1 MTRQLSCHK
10 VQFRRIKQNA
20 NDAFDRLPGERL
32 IQYASEN
39 LVTEILIHPQIN
51 TFIQCIRNLLSSFTR
66 HRHIIHTGY
75 TFAGNGSW
83 VLQDGTFSVVD
94 FMEAFSEH
102 EVQRVLRAYPDTIT
116 MDVHCAPVG
125 NWQAIQDKSFA
136 RLCRIRL
143 NPVDVLSSGSDK
155 LNAFVDYLASMI
167 VPTEISELLESSDVV
182 GNIRFSHPTLYVFPG
197 GQGDA
202 ALFGINGFNMLV
214 DGGFSRKSCFWDFVR
229 HLDRLDAVLMTRI
242 NNTNIK
248 GISAVVERKHEAHVY
263 PQIGHFFCNIPE
275 RKGLLSP
282 DGDKDRDP
290 LLVDLIEEGHQIV
303 TNLKTLNLKAQN
315 CYRDAEPIN
324 LYHKVGHGTLDMY
337 VISPAK
343 DSKEVKEF
351 LAKWNAADPKLFAP
365 RDSKEFV
372 FPMQNIISI
381 CALLVWT
388 PANPEDSITR
398 ILFPGSAPEYKILE
412 GLEKMKNVEFM
423 RQPVC
428 TVKSIAP
435 SLSTQVLTKK
445 SLKSS
450 SIDKIIPEP
459 ILPSKST
466 KPSEKDNKILDNKMK
481 MIDNKLADSTK
492 SSTDMMD
499 SSADEAKLEK
509 HITKS
514 SVATVATAKVTI
526 SKSKVIKTTSTE
538 STKKID
544 SMLIERSKKIDLD
557 EKKDSSDAGSDKD
570 ETEKK
575 VAAEEAVPEKKLD
588 KKDDE
593 TKDSKKDESPAAK
606 EETKATRKVSE
617 KSSRPATARSR
628 IDTKPPKPA
637 AKPIKKKEETN
648 KSSPTTPK
656 KSVEPKLTNGH
667 SKDDEPK
674 KSSAPPKTTKPIT
687 TRPGKASPKST
698 PAKSAKDANNRKVLE
713 ARQRPAAKPA
723 PAKKDSVEKKDSPPK
738 IERKPI
744 SRRPRGPTSAT
755 AVGGSPVKAKKVLK
769 SEKDAVIRKAK
780 LDKNGTTDSSLVS
793 TPSADEAGI
802 AVQKRIV
809 DTTASA
815 AAGASDMDAIQQQQ
829 LAELKE
835 EQEAV
840 REIEAVFKRDSDKVK
855 RREVLSEHREI
866 QDSTT
871 EPEEEEEYLII
882 EKEEQYTEDSI
893 NEPESSATKEEEI
906 QKHQRDSQESEKCKR
921 DSMEGEKQEKA
932 DVGKMEGETATVV
945 EIIEGEKVD
954 EEPAEE
960 THQDDKETVLEK
972 EAIEDVKEEPK
983 EAEKLSPK
991 HKQDIEEEVQD
1002 IIASAKEI
1010 AKSKMETS
1018 MDGLKTEEMSSI
1030 SPDEKVSSTKK
1041 TSDTRDENEPEPVQK
1056 EHIEPPHESHHE
1068 ERVSATAESGATTT
1082 APTLPE
1088 DERIPLDEIKEDLVI
1103 EEKYVK
1109 EETKEVEV
1117 APPPPTVYEPLER
1130 PTPAKMHFSA
1140 QQAHM
1145 RDVVKTPDEVAD
1157 LPMHEEADFEEYS
1170 EDKDKEDEKERDT
1183 KEKPEAV
1190 DAAQKKE
1197 TEVKQP
1203 EKTDKV
1209 VMDKSAESDKLCDT
1223 VKDVKQEVQE
1233 TIEKVEIDAMV
1244 EKPPKLDTQQT
1255 SAKGEHDEAAVLKD
1269 LESQIISSEPEVKKH
1284 SEVKKV
1290 QQVPEQAAID
1300 VDNKGNKQPVHEEI
1314 VVAKK
1319 VEPKVPLPEPS
1330 VLDEIWGAPQKAEEK
1345 LEELKHIIDDKAKET
1360 TSDLVAV
1367 KDEMVKEIVKRKEEI
1382 VDKVKQEVIDTDK
1395 KMKETVV
1402 ELGKEAEKAAVE
1414 TAEAVVKDI
1423 TAKVDAVGEDLHKKA
1438 QQVDEKVASEVDK
1451 IKTSVE
1457 QAAAKADSVLASIE
1471 MEKKEL
1477 ETLAT
1482 NIKEEVSV
1490 KIDDTKKQLDEELN
1504 KAVEQ
1509 VQEKAKSG
1517 ISSFFG
1523 GISESIKSGIE
1534 KVADKVE
1541 TKIKDKTEQV
1551 EARLQEVTDKIEEL
1565 KNQEAV
1571 EDVCVKKEVTSVP
1584 EPAEQAIGF
1593 EKPFG
1598 YERTF
1603 TQELR
1608 ETHITTLDSPV
1619 TDADKVVDM
1628 KSAVN
1633 IPQHIDEDKELEELE
1648 SKQMTSSYIIEEVKY
1663 STFEEANLREIKEE
1677 EEEDRVT
1684 PPQKDEKKSSSP
1696 KLEPIVVPQRARTPE
1711 DVAKIVANV
1720 AEVLKSDKDLEE
1732 IIPGFDPHELE
1743 RKLSQGAPREEDIG
1757 TVQRMLVTAS
1767 SEDGGEETVICP
1779 DGTITFSKTATPE
1792 PPVSGKTTPEIK
1804 VDEET
1809 EQAKPS
1815 ETKQEKPNLPEV
1827 KQEEKTSPASS
1838 GKSSPD
1844 LKTSPTSI
1852 EEKDKHELPEKL
1864 VIEAKKTPEKT
1875 SDDRKE
1881 SIAEQYAQ
1889 IDDSRRESAIS
1900 TFSERDY
1907 TKDESSIIDERDSS
1921 RAHSISS
1928 HISDLKE
1935 DAADVK
1941 SVSEFLKESDKQQDV
1956 FSEPEKQK
1964 DSLAKKGEE
1973 LSSPESVT
1981 SQKTVS
1987 EKSVAAEAVV
1997 PTKAEEKIPQETQSS
2012 RPESA
2017 IDPISPKP
2025 SSDKAA
2031 SPAELSR
2038 PESGASTEKSPVAES
2053 KPDASKDQ
2061 SRPDSSASHAS
2072 EKVETKEPSRPES
2085 AASEKPKDDEKDASR
2100 PASVASHASEK
2111 AASDK
2116 METQQDDKQ
2125 VSRPG
2130 SIASNVSE
2138 KAPSDKIEAQQDDKQ
2153 VSRPESVASHVSEK
2167 APSDKIEASK
2177 DDKQVSRPESAA
2189 SSEEPIVDQLQSQT
2203 GDKAPST
2210 KDEIKPDEAKGS
2222 SRPESVASQVSDKA
2236 SSEKEAKPA
2245 EKEPSIDAEKHSV
2258 EASKSQSVASHV
2270 SEEASPEKIEDKTD
2284 ETKEASRP
2292 ESAASHISEKLA
2304 SEQKDDKLKED
2315 VQAQKME
2322 TKDASRPES
2331 VISDKSDKAEAKQD
2345 VTKESSRPESVAS
2358 QVSEKIPE
2366 EKIKSEE
2373 TKEDSRPESVTSQTA
2388 EKILPEMTKKD
2399 DDKQSSRP
2407 ESVASHVSEKS
2418 VADKAESKEADSKA
2432 ASRPESAASHVIDT
2446 EETKKEESKEASRPA
2461 SAISHVSEKE
2471 DGKSTTSSEK
2481 VVTKAEEAK
2490 DASRPLSAASHT
2502 SEKPSSDKDAKD
2514 ESRPTSVASH
2524 INEKLDSEKMEV
2536 KEASRPE
2543 SGASHISDKT
2553 DVQPKEDSQ
2562 QAETKQVQQ
2571 PGAASETTR
2580 PESVASHVS
2589 ETVSSEKGTE
2599 ASRPE
2604 SVASHVSEKAS
2615 SEKGTEASRPESAVS
2630 HASEKDHSE
2639 KITDGSRPESVAS
2652 HISEKATTEKVD
2664 TVQEATKDASR
2675 PVSVA
2680 SNVSEKSVDKHD
2692 TTKQEETKEISRP
2705 ESVMSEI
2712 SGKLDTT
2719 QKKAKDSLQSNEDGE
2734 KHVSDKSSEKGASR
2748 PESAASHVSE
2758 KASSENVEVKDASRP
2773 ESVAS
2778 HVSEKA
2784 SSDKADSKQ
2793 TEASRPESVASH
2805 VSDKVSDKDEIKLE
2819 QAQTVSRPESAA
2831 SHVSEKESA
2840 EKADAKEDTAK
2851 VMPTVSQATEKVSE
2865 KADVKREDGQVS
2877 SRPESVAS
2885 HVSDK
2890 EASEKTEIKQGTNE
2904 IAQLKAIASQ
2914 VNDKA
2919 STGMSLSVKAEPM
2932 EPSRPESAASH
2943 ISEQADTTKL
2953 DEKESS
2959 RPVSVASHVSEKT
2972 ETKPETKDMSRP
2984 ESAASHTSDK
2994 EHSKEKEP
3002 KSTVEMKEQV
3012 SETKEP
3018 SRPESAASTIDQVV
3032 ESKVDTAKP
3041 EEKGD
3046 SRPASVISQTGPE
3059 AASITTTEKATVDS
3073 THQEK
3078 EVSRA
3083 GSVASGVSDQTPL
3096 TNGKPEADSRPTSA
3110 VSHESEKVPSGKAS
3124 EKEESRP
3131 ASAVS
3136 HVSEPASLEKL
3147 EAKSE
3152 DKDASR
3158 PASSASHV
3166 SDKTTDSKQ
3175 ETAVNEQKE
3184 ASPTSASS
3192 LPNEKAD
3199 SDKQPALDSLP
3210 IDNKET
3216 SRPESVTSDKPSSD
3230 KSPAV
3235 ESKADDKEPSRPT
3248 SVASHVSEKDSHKAG
3263 SDKEP
3268 SRPASSASQIS
3279 DKGTGSHETESTKI
3293 QEKTETKNE
3302 KSPSRPDSV
3311 VSHVSETD
3319 KKTDEKPQSRPES
3332 SASQGSS
3339 DKSAPKVSKA
3349 EDKEP
3354 SLQESATSETVV
3366 RAAEGSST
3374 EKVIGEGD
3382 FSRPESPASCSS
3394 DKVET
3399 AKEAKSTYEEKDL
3412 ARPDSAC
3419 SYHGEAIPGEK
3430 SFSRPESPDS
3440 CADDKMEEAK
3450 AQPAEKHDT
3459 KDVEVE
3465 QQVDT
3470 VKDAKKEE
3478 SKESTEEKDFSRPDS
3493 PASCGDEPELTSK
3506 AAESNVPEKHLARED
3521 SVQSYHGESIP
3532 GEKQFSRPDS
3542 PASGGEDDTAEPAVK
3557 SKEASRPESAASH
3570 ASGKD
3575 KSPVASEVK
3584 DKEVSRPTSAASH
3597 VSDKSGTTETK
3608 PESRRESTVQEER
3621 PSSALSDHADA
3632 QEEKIFLKE
3641 SRSKSL
3647 SAVMSSTPQRIGF
3660 EGSALGV
3667 LEESAATSRDDL
3679 HILKTPR
3686 ESITKIEEMVFT
3698 EKKQTSTASRTG
3710 MSLFGPSQF
3719 PADEKKGSEGFPITG
3734 SEHESPD
3741 QPDSII
3747 PGVDK
3752 LLKET
3757 VTSMKEIEKMSSS
3770 VITMI
3775 QTTEKKDESVK
3786 PESKSSTLAF
3796 PLLDSGKSTPMSGD
3810 KDKSQTSSIKS
3821 VSPHDKDS
3829 LEGSSTSLN
3838 TFIEKDSLSE
3848 STSKQVT
3855 IKMSAVEETFD
3866 SKSMTT
3872 STKVEST
3879 ELLGGSKTPPTAPIS
3894 PNVSKEDFTLGQHIE
3909 STVTSSSATTVTS
3922 TSQTVV
3928 KQQKE
3933 DVSGISTPKESV
3945 PSGKSSPGLMS
3956 VHTGS
3961 TDSASKSI
3969 NLGHSSGI
3977 ETSESSPKPTSPFP
3991 KLLDTLKTDEVKTSS
4006 GMSTPDMTRTSTPD
4020 MVDSQIER
4028 IPEDSKD
4035 EAKQEVVTTTTT
4047 TTKRY
4052 IIKDGEKIEV
4062 GSTVKTEVSGD
4073 SKKDDASSAG
4083 ESMSTSTTTT
4093 TTTTKI
4099 SAKEAIKTPINLTL
4113 ASTEDRSLTEDYD
4126 EKEVM
4131 SPRSDIS
4138 SGQASRIVA
4147 GWHDE
4152 DVPGSPMSV
4161 TSQAPLSPSTK
4172 YTYDYDLQHSS
4183 SGVSKKSDIEID
4195 DSQDEIPPQYGS
4207 DEVKSAIT
4215 IASAFK
4221 PDPMSTSFYG
4231 QLPDVSDTAVT
4242 TSVTST
4248 KSVPIPIST
4257 GKAFS
4262 KTYMEYAS
4270 SGDSSVDSSHVHKAG
4285 DRKYLDEADLDF
4297 EKAFMKSDK
4306 VDLMTQSMHFS
4317 SEKEFMAATTT
4328 TSSAMTTVA
4337 DSSKKELDFTASG
4350 LPATITASQAQTTTA
4365 GQSSST
4371 ATTST
4376 TTSQQ
4381 SQPDKDK
4388 DPLASWGKPL
4398 GLPSPAPLNDENM
4411 KTTPKKERKMILSK
4425 TKLNNEKNLRKR
4437 SESPIKS
4444 AKKPA
4449 PVYVDLSYVPHHG
4462 NSYYANVE
4470 FFKRV
4475 RARYYVFSGTE
4486 PSREVYNALLEAK
4499 QTWEDKEL
4507 EVTIIPTYD
4516 TDVLGYW
4523 VSENEDLLAKYHI
4536 DLSPSAARCTINLQ
4550 DHETSCS
4557 AYRLE
4562 F

>member
-1 MTRQLSCHK
+1 MSPNVNKEFYISEESAC
-10 VQFRRIKQNA
+10 
-20 NDAFDRLPGERL
+20 ERL

-83 VLQDGTFSVVD
+83 ILQDGTFSVVD
-94 FMEAFSEH
+94 FMEAFREH

-143 NPVDVLSSGSDK
+143 NPVDVLSSGSEK

-303 TNLKTLNLKAQN
+303 TNLKSLNLKAQN
-315 CYRDAEPIN
+315 CYRDVEPIN

-337 VISPAK
+337 IISPAK

-388 PANPEDSITR
+388 PANPEDNITR

-435 SLSTQVLTKK
+435 SLSTQALTKK

-481 MIDNKLADSTK
+481 MIDNKLTDSK

-514 SVATVATAKVTI
+514 SVATVATAKVTV
-526 SKSKVIKTTSTE
+526 SKSKVIKTSSTE

-544 SMLIERSKKIDLD
+544 SMLIESSKKIDLD

-575 VAAEEAVPEKKLD
+575 VAAEEAIPEKKLVQD
-588 KKDDE
+588 KKDDDA
-593 TKDSKKDESPAAK
+593 KDSKKDDSITIK
-606 EETKATRKVSE
+606 DETKVAKRITE
-617 KSSRPATARSR
+617 KSSRPSTARSR
-628 IDTKPPKPA
+628 IDTKPPKMA
-637 AKPIKKKEETN
+637 AKPMKKKEEAN

-656 KSVEPKLTNGH
+656 KSVEPKLTNGI
-667 SKDDEPK
+667 SKDEESK
-674 KSSAPPKTTKPIT
+674 KTTAPPKTTKPVT

-723 PAKKDSVEKKDSPPK
+723 PAKKDSMEKKDSPPK
-738 IERKPI
+738 VERKPI

-802 AVQKRIV
+802 AVQKRII

-815 AAGASDMDAIQQQQ
+815 AAGTSDMDAIQQQQ

-840 REIEAVFKRDSDKVK
+840 REIEAVFKRDSEKIK
-855 RREVLSEHREI
+855 RHEILSEHREI

-945 EIIEGEKVD
+945 EIIEGDKVD
-954 EEPAEE
+954 EEHPAEE
-960 THQDDKETVLEK
+960 THQEDKETILEK

-983 EAEKLSPK
+983 DTEKLSAK

-1117 APPPPTVYEPLER
+1117 APPLPTVYEPLER

-1170 EDKDKEDEKERDT
+1170 ENKDKEDEKERDT

-1190 DAAQKKE
+1190 DSAQKKE
-1197 TEVKQP
+1197 TEVKEP

-1209 VMDKSAESDKLCDT
+1209 IVDKSAESDKLCDT
-1223 VKDVKQEVQE
+1223 VKDIKQEVQE
-1233 TIEKVEIDAMV
+1233 VIEKVAIDTMV
-1244 EKPPKLDTQQT
+1244 EKPPKLDTQQP
-1255 SAKGEHDEAAVLKD
+1255 SAKDQHDEADVLKD
-1269 LESQIISSEPEVKKH
+1269 LESQIISSEPEIKKQP
-1284 SEVKKV
+1284 ETK
-1290 QQVPEQAAID
+1290 QLEQTPEQPPVVAD
-1300 VDNKGNKQPVHEEI
+1300 DEEDKKSVHEEVI
-1314 VVAKK
+1314 VAKK
-1319 VEPKVPLPEPS
+1319 VEPKVPVPETS
-1330 VLDEIWGAPQKAEEK
+1330 ILDEIWGAPQKAEEK
-1345 LEELKHIIDDKAKET
+1345 LEELKQIIDDKAKET

-1367 KDEMVKEIVKRKEEI
+1367 KDEMFKELVDRKEE
-1382 VDKVKQEVIDTDK
+1382 VMDKVKQEIIDTDK
-1395 KMKETVV
+1395 KAKETVA
-1402 ELGKEAEKAAVE
+1402 ELAKAAENV
-1414 TAEAVVKDI
+1414 TVQAAEAVAKEIV
-1423 TAKVDAVGEDLHKKA
+1423 AKVDAVGEDLHKKT

-1457 QAAAKADSVLASIE
+1457 QAAIKAESVLTSIE
-1471 MEKKEL
+1471 TEKKEL
-1477 ETLAT
+1477 EKLAT
-1482 NIKEEVSV
+1482 DLKQEVSGQ
-1490 KIDDTKKQLDEELN
+1490 IDATKKQLDDELN

-1523 GISESIKSGIE
+1523 GITESIKTGIE

-1541 TKIKDKTEQV
+1541 TKLKDKTEQV
-1551 EARLQEVTDKIEEL
+1551 ETRLQEVTDKIEEL
-1565 KNQEAV
+1565 KGKEPV
-1571 EDVCVKKEVTSVP
+1571 EEVCVKKEVTTVP
-1584 EPAEQAIGF
+1584 EPSEQTIGF
-1593 EKPFG
+1593 EQSFG

-1619 TDADKVVDM
+1619 TDVDKVVDM
-1628 KSAVN
+1628 KSSVN

-1648 SKQMTSSYIIEEVKY
+1648 SKQMAGSYVIEEVKY

-1684 PPQKDEKKSSSP
+1684 PPQKDDKKSSSP
-1696 KLEPIVVPQRARTPE
+1696 KLEPFVVPQRARTPE

-1743 RKLSQGAPREEDIG
+1743 RKLSQGAAREEDIG

-1792 PPVSGKTTPEIK
+1792 PPISGKTTPEIK
-1804 VDEET
+1804 VDEDAVEV
-1809 EQAKPS
+1809 KPS
-1815 ETKQEKPNLPEV
+1815 EVRPEKPQLPEV
-1827 KQEEKTSPASS
+1827 KQDEKASPASS

-1852 EEKDKHELPEKL
+1852 EEKDKHELPEKV
-1864 VIEAKKTPEKT
+1864 VIEAKKTPEKIT
-1875 SDDRKE
+1875 EDRKE

-1907 TKDESSIIDERDSS
+1907 TKDESSILDERDSS

-1935 DAADVK
+1935 DVADVK
-1941 SVSEFLKESDKQQDV
+1941 SVTEFLKESDKQQEV
-1956 FSEPEKQK
+1956 FTEPEKQK
-1964 DSLAKKGEE
+1964 DSLTKKSEE
-1973 LSSPESVT
+1973 LSSPESIT

-1987 EKSVAAEAVV
+1987 EKSVAAEAVLM
-1997 PTKAEEKIPQETQSS
+1997 KSEEKIPQETQSS

-2017 IDPISPKP
+2017 ASHISSK
-2025 SSDKAA
+2025 
-2031 SPAELSR
+2031 SPLDNVSTSPVEISG
-2038 PESGASTEKSPVAES
+2038 PESAIPTEKSPIVDTKSDTNTCEKIEAKE
-2053 KPDASKDQ
+2053 Q
-2061 SRPDSSASHAS
+2061 SRS
-2072 EKVETKEPSRPES
+2072 ES
-2085 AASEKPKDDEKDASR
+2085 AASEKMEDGAKEIPR
-2100 PASVASHASEK
+2100 PESV
-2111 AASDK
+2111 
-2116 METQQDDKQ
+2116 
-2125 VSRPG
+2125 V
-2130 SIASNVSE
+2130 SNVSE
-2138 KAPSDKIEAQQDDKQ
+2138 KVPSDNIEGQQDSKQSSRPESVASYKGEGAVDDKEPSQ
-2153 VSRPESVASHVSEK
+2153 PETILSCGDVSATKADIKPEDIKEVSRPESVASVVNE
-2167 APSDKIEASK
+2167 K
-2177 DDKQVSRPESAA
+2177 DDTEKKAATKSES
-2189 SSEEPIVDQLQSQT
+2189 P
-2203 GDKAPST
+2203 
-2210 KDEIKPDEAKGS
+2210 
-2222 SRPESVASQVSDKA
+2222 
-2236 SSEKEAKPA
+2236 
-2245 EKEPSIDAEKHSV
+2245 
-2258 EASKSQSVASHV
+2258 ASHPT
-2270 SEEASPEKIEDKTD
+2270 SIETEKT
-2284 ETKEASRP
+2284 
-2292 ESAASHISEKLA
+2292 SAE
-2304 SEQKDDKLKED
+2304 
-2315 VQAQKME
+2315 
-2322 TKDASRPES
+2322 
-2331 VISDKSDKAEAKQD
+2331 
-2345 VTKESSRPESVAS
+2345 TKESSRPESVAS
-2358 QVSEKIPE
+2358 LVSEKALPEKTDDSKEVSRPESAASHISDKLVSEQKETIPS
-2366 EKIKSEE
+2366 EKVE
-2373 TKEDSRPESVTSQTA
+2373 TKESPRAESVASQETKEHSRPESVLSQ
-2388 EKILPEMTKKD
+2388 KS
-2399 DDKQSSRP
+2399 DKPDNKQEAMKGSSRP
-2407 ESVASHVSEKS
+2407 ESVASDVGEKITSEEKSEEIKDGSRPESVASQIVETTSHRVAKDVDEKQTARSESVASHVSEKS
-2418 VADKAESKEADSKA
+2418 S
-2432 ASRPESAASHVIDT
+2432 T
-2446 EETKKEESKEASRPA
+2446 
-2461 SAISHVSEKE
+2461 EKE
-2471 DGKSTTSSEK
+2471 
-2481 VVTKAEEAK
+2481 
-2490 DASRPLSAASHT
+2490 PAA
-2502 SEKPSSDKDAKD
+2502 
-2514 ESRPTSVASH
+2514 
-2524 INEKLDSEKMEV
+2524 M
-2536 KEASRPE
+2536 
-2543 SGASHISDKT
+2543 
-2553 DVQPKEDSQ
+2553 
-2562 QAETKQVQQ
+2562 
-2571 PGAASETTR
+2571 
-2580 PESVASHVS
+2580 
-2589 ETVSSEKGTE
+2589 E

-2604 SVASHVSEKAS
+2604 SVTSLISDKDETKKAES
-2615 SEKGTEASRPESAVS
+2615 KEASRPESAVS
-2630 HASEKDHSE
+2630 HISEKEEVKSSSSVEKDVAKTDEAKEASRPDSVASHVSEKDAKEASRPASVASHVSEQLDTYKLETKEASRPESRTSHTSEIIDAKLKEEPKLVETKDVAQPDAKMEETSRPESVVSHASEKVSTDKATEAVRPDSTESHIGAKATTMQEETSRPMSVASNVSE
-2639 KITDGSRPESVAS
+2639 KLDTKKEEPKDSSRPESVISEATSDKFDEKQKDTLQSVASQEIVKTSEKVESELIASQVSEKTSVKSEVEESSRPESVASHLSEKASSDKVEIKDSSRPESVAS
-2652 HISEKATTEKVD
+2652 HISEKTSSADAKSP
-2664 TVQEATKDASR
+2664 AASR
-2675 PVSVA
+2675 PDSVA
-2680 SNVSEKSVDKHD
+2680 SHSSDKVAEKEDIKKEELHAATQKEVKEAQRPESASSHVSDKPEVKD
-2692 TTKQEETKEISRP
+2692 TSRP
-2705 ESVMSEI
+2705 ESVASH
-2712 SGKLDTT
+2712 
-2719 QKKAKDSLQSNEDGE
+2719 A
-2734 KHVSDKSSEKGASR
+2734 SEKGPSDKIDIKDETKGLVQPMLPVSQEKTDSKQDEKNELSR
-2748 PESAASHVSE
+2748 PESCASHVSE
-2758 KASSENVEVKDASRP
+2758 KEMSETTETKLGSMEVAQLKSIASQASEKTSTEVIETVKVVSKEPSRPESVASHTSEHAETKSDAKESSRSASVASHVSDKSEPKPEVEDASRP

-2778 HVSEKA
+2778 HTSDKEHSTEKESKSTYEIKGQLPESKEASTLESATNIVTGKVPTDDGKNAETNITHASVNKEDSKPASILSQIDEKA
-2784 SSDKADSKQ
+2784 LSSVKDTARPQEKEPSVTDSQCGKEQ
-2793 TEASRPESVASH
+2793 PLKESDSRP
-2805 VSDKVSDKDEIKLE
+2805 
-2819 QAQTVSRPESAA
+2819 TSAA
-2831 SHVSEKESA
+2831 SHVSEK
-2840 EKADAKEDTAK
+2840 
-2851 VMPTVSQATEKVSE
+2851 VST
-2865 KADVKREDGQVS
+2865 
-2877 SRPESVAS
+2877 
-2885 HVSDK
+2885 DK
-2890 EASEKTEIKQGTNE
+2890 
-2904 IAQLKAIASQ
+2904 
-2914 VNDKA
+2914 
-2919 STGMSLSVKAEPM
+2919 
-2932 EPSRPESAASH
+2932 
-2943 ISEQADTTKL
+2943 
-2953 DEKESS
+2953 
-2959 RPVSVASHVSEKT
+2959 
-2972 ETKPETKDMSRP
+2972 
-2984 ESAASHTSDK
+2984 
-2994 EHSKEKEP
+2994 
-3002 KSTVEMKEQV
+3002 
-3012 SETKEP
+3012 
-3018 SRPESAASTIDQVV
+3018 
-3032 ESKVDTAKP
+3032 
-3041 EEKGD
+3041 
-3046 SRPASVISQTGPE
+3046 
-3059 AASITTTEKATVDS
+3059 
-3073 THQEK
+3073 
-3078 EVSRA
+3078 
-3083 GSVASGVSDQTPL
+3083 TP
-3096 TNGKPEADSRPTSA
+3096 
-3110 VSHESEKVPSGKAS
+3110 

-3136 HVSEPASLEKL
+3136 HVSESAPSDKL
-3147 EAKSE
+3147 DIIKAE
-3152 DKDASR
+3152 DKDYWR

-3166 SDKTTDSKQ
+3166 SEKSSTID
-3175 ETAVNEQKE
+3175 AVVIDQKESPAPISTVSPTIEKEQKE
-3184 ASPTSASS
+3184 PSRSQSAAS
-3192 LPNEKAD
+3192 EKVE
-3199 SDKQPALDSLP
+3199 
-3210 IDNKET
+3210 ET
-3216 SRPESVTSDKPSSD
+3216 SRPVSVASDKA
-3230 KSPAV
+3230 KTV
-3235 ESKADDKEPSRPT
+3235 ESKADDKEASRPT
-3248 SVASHVSEKDSHKAG
+3248 SAASHKSEKDSHKAEFEKDSSRPASSASHASEKGSVLQETESTKTEEMDIAVKVESKDDKDPSRSASVASHVSET
-3263 SDKEP
+3263 DKEV
-3268 SRPASSASQIS
+3268 
-3279 DKGTGSHETESTKI
+3279 D
-3293 QEKTETKNE
+3293 EKTQ
-3302 KSPSRPDSV
+3302 SRPDSAA
-3311 VSHVSETD
+3311 SHG
-3319 KKTDEKPQSRPES
+3319 P
-3332 SASQGSS
+3332 S
-3339 DKSAPKVSKA
+3339 DKSVPKDSKPD
-3349 EDKEP
+3349 DKEL
-3354 SLQESATSETVV
+3354 SLPESTTSETV
-3366 RAAEGSST
+3366 AKPLDASSID
-3374 EKVIGEGD
+3374 KLIGEGD

-3394 DKVET
+3394 DKVEPS
-3399 AKEAKSTYEEKDL
+3399 KEPKSTFVEKDL
-3412 ARPDSAC
+3412 ARPDSSC
-3419 SYHGEAIPGEK
+3419 SYHGEHIPDEK
-3430 SFSRPESPDS
+3430 PFSRPESPDS
-3440 CADDKMEEAK
+3440 CADDKLNEVET
-3450 AQPAEKHDT
+3450 QPAEKQVTGDDAVKQVIDTT
-3459 KDVEVE
+3459 KDV
-3465 QQVDT
+3465 
-3470 VKDAKKEE
+3470 KKEDME
-3478 SKESTEEKDFSRPDS
+3478 SPEVKEFSRPDS
-3493 PASCGDEPELTSK
+3493 PASCGDETELTSK
-3506 AAESNVPEKHLARED
+3506 TPESSIPEKHLARED
-3521 SVQSYHGESIP
+3521 SVQSYHGEPIP
-3532 GEKQFSRPDS
+3532 EEKQFSRPDS
-3542 PASGGEDDTAEPAVK
+3542 PASGGEDETPAPVVK
-3557 SKEASRPESAASH
+3557 SKESSRPESAASH
-3570 ASGKD
+3570 ISGKD
-3575 KSPVASEVK
+3575 KSPVGSEAKESLTLNEK
-3584 DKEVSRPTSAASH
+3584 DTSRPTSAASH
-3597 VSDKSGTTETK
+3597 ASDKSGATEAK
-3608 PESRRESTVQEER
+3608 MESRRESATQEER
-3621 PSSALSDHADA
+3621 PSSALSDHADNA
-3632 QEEKIFLKE
+3632 QEEKIFMKE

-3686 ESITKIEEMVFT
+3686 ESITKIEEMAFT
-3698 EKKQTSTASRTG
+3698 EKKQTFTASKTG

-3719 PADEKKGSEGFPITG
+3719 PTEERKEAEGFPIAG
-3734 SEHESPD
+3734 AEHESPD
-3741 QPDSII
+3741 QTDTII
-3747 PGVDK
+3747 PGVDQ

-3757 VTSMKEIEKMSSS
+3757 ASSMKEIEKMSSS

-3775 QTTEKKDESVK
+3775 QTTEKKDESIK
-3786 PESKSSTLAF
+3786 QESKSSTLAF
-3796 PLLDSGKSTPMSGD
+3796 PLLDSGKSTPMSGE

-3821 VSPHDKDS
+3821 TSPHDKDS
-3829 LEGSSTSLN
+3829 LEGSSASLN

-3855 IKMSAVEETFD
+3855 IKMSAVEEIAD
-3866 SKSMTT
+3866 LKSMTT
-3872 STKVEST
+3872 STKVECT

-3894 PNVSKEDFTLGQHIE
+3894 PNVAKEDCTLGQHIE
-3909 STVTSSSATTVTS
+3909 STVTSISATTGTS
-3922 TSQTVV
+3922 SSQGIV

-4028 IPEDSKD
+4028 IPEDTK
-4035 EAKQEVVTTTTT
+4035 EEVKQDVITTTTT

-4073 SKKDDASSAG
+4073 SKKDDTSSAG

-4093 TTTTKI
+4093 TTTTKVV
-4099 SAKEAIKTPINLTL
+4099 KEAIKTPINLTL
-4113 ASTEDRSLTEDYD
+4113 ATTEDRSLTEDYD
-4126 EKEVM
+4126 EKDVM

-4248 KSVPIPIST
+4248 KSVPIPITT
-4257 GKAFS
+4257 GKAFT

-4270 SGDSSVDSSHVHKAG
+4270 SGDSSVDSSHIHKSA

-4297 EKAFMKSDK
+4297 EKAFTKSDK

-4350 LPATITASQAQTTTA
+4350 LPTTISASQAQTTLTTTA
-4365 GQSSST
+4365 QSSTT
-4371 ATTST
+4371 ATTSGS
-4376 TTSQQ
+4376 TSQQ
-4381 SQPDKDK
+4381 SQSDKDK

-4411 KTTPKKERKMILSK
+4411 KTTPKRERKMILSK

-4444 AKKPA
+4444 AKRPA